1 MILMKYGVRCSAIIV
16 VLALT
21 GCSVHSPS
29 PGKISVVAGL
39 YPYAWLAQEIGGT
52 HVEVTNL
59 TPPGA
64 EPHDLELTAKQ
75 VASVQISDLAIYEAG
90 LQPNVDSAVA
100 QTRPAHSLDVT
111 TVVPLEVHDIGTDR
125 NLDPHI
131 WLDPMRMITLAQAI
145 AGQLIEIDPAN
156 EQAYADGLASLLSL
170 LAGIDS
176 DYSSG
181 LASCD
186 RTQFLTTHA
195 AFGYMAER
203 YGLTQISI
211 SGLSPDAEPSPDR
224 IVEIHRI
231 AEEQR
236 LTTVFF
242 ETLTSPELAQ
252 SIADDLHL
260 RTDVLDPIEGI
271 TDQSRGSDYPQ
282 IMSSNLTALI
292 QANGC
297 R

>member
-1 MILMKYGVRCSAIIV
+1 MILMKYRAVCSIV
-16 VLALT
+16 VTALALA
-21 GCSVHSPS
+21 GCGAPS
-29 PGKISVVAGL
+29 SGAGTILVTAGL
-39 YPYAWLAQEIGGT
+39 YPYAWLAQEIGGA
-52 HVEVTNL
+52 HVSVINL

-75 VASVQISDLAIYEAG
+75 VASVQVSDLTIYEAG

-100 QTRPAHSLDVT
+100 QTHPAHSLDVT
-111 TVVPLEVHDIGTDR
+111 TVVPLEVHDR

-131 WLDPMRMITLAQAI
+131 WLDPVRMVTLAHAI
-145 AGQLIEIDPAN
+145 AVQLTEIDPAN
-156 EQAYADGLASLLSL
+156 AQAYTDNLAAVTSTLT
-170 LAGIDS
+170 GIDA

-181 LASCD
+181 FTDCD

-195 AFGYMAER
+195 AFSYMAER

-211 SGLSPDAEPSPDR
+211 SGISPDAEPSPDR
-224 IVEIHRI
+224 IADIHRI
-231 AEEQR
+231 AEEQG

-242 ETLTSPELAQ
+242 ETLASPELAQ

-260 RTDVLDPIEGI
+260 KTDVLDPIEGI
-271 TDQSRGSDYPQ
+271 TDQSRGSDYAD
-282 IMSSNLTALI
+282 IMVSNLTALRT
-292 QANGC
+292 ANGC